1 MAWIISGWWL
11 RVPSV
16 ELIQERDG
24 EKMCNDLHTKEKT
37 WASGP
42 IPRILVTCWQPPQIL
57 GKICSSFLSWLLKL
71 TQRWCQAL
79 HPTTNRPF
87 DLNPSPPR
95 STFAT
100 IPREHI
106 IVVSINQSLNPWIS
120 IFMCHFVTTRNTQT
134 IYQHC
139 FRKILLACLDTFVT
153 NQNLP
158 VYIKRASSC
167 QHSLICYWFPAS
179 PRLPPKVL

>member
-1 MAWIISGWWL
+1 MNHFRLVIVSPECRADPRERWREDVQWFTHQGENLSFRAHSSHSCYLLTAASNTWKNL
-11 RVPSV
+11 QQFPLLASQADTEMMSSSSSNNKPSF
-16 ELIQERDG
+16 
-24 EKMCNDLHTKEKT
+24 
-37 WASGP
+37 WS
-42 IPRILVTCWQPPQIL
+42 QPFAAQKHL
-57 GKICSSFLSWLLKL
+57 
-71 TQRWCQAL
+71 
-79 HPTTNRPF
+79 
-87 DLNPSPPR
+87 
-95 STFAT
+95 AT

-139 FRKILLACLDTFVT
+139 FRKSLLAFLDTFVT

-167 QHSLICYWFPAS
+167 QHSLICYWFLAS